1 MSKIDQLLDLLVTV
15 VVVGPLG
22 VGVTDGVGPLGVG
35 VTDGV
40 GPLGVGT
47 LGVGVTEGV
56 GPLGVGVTEG
66 VGPLGVGVPDG
77 VGPLGVGVPDG
88 VGALGVGVTDGVG
101 PLGVG
106 VGGVTDGIAE
116 ETLGVLAIVVVG
128 SVVETKTFIWYIK
141 LFTFNIVLCRNQTYT
156 GNFKF
161 QDKHQKIPKE

>member
-1 MSKIDQLLDLLVTV
+1 MMKIHVSYNPSIGRQSKLDQLLDLLVTV

-56 GPLGVGVTEG
+56 GLLGVGVTE
-66 VGPLGVGVPDG
+66 
-77 VGPLGVGVPDG
+77 
-88 VGALGVGVTDGVG
+88 GVG

-141 LFTFNIVLCRNQTYT
+141 LFTFNSVLCRKQTYT

-161 QDKHQKIPKE
+161 QDKTRKYQRNKRSFAV

>member
-1 MSKIDQLLDLLVTV
+1 MLKKTLDLLVTV

-40 GPLGVGT
+40 GPLGVGPLGVGT

-56 GPLGVGVTEG
+56 GPLGVGVTDG

-77 VGPLGVGVPDG
+77 VGPLGVGV
-88 VGALGVGVTDGVG
+88 TDGVG

-106 VGGVTDGIAE
+106 VPGVTDGGGE
-116 ETLGVLAIVVVG
+116 ETLGV
-128 SVVETKTFIWYIK
+128 VVERIVETIK
-141 LFTFNIVLCRNQTYT
+141 CIRFFKNVYKFCYYSCYT
-156 GNFKF
+156 CAVFRISL
-161 QDKHQKIPKE
+161 QQ

>member
-1 MSKIDQLLDLLVTV
+1 M
-15 VVVGPLG
+15 VGPLG

-66 VGPLGVGVPDG
+66 VGPLGVGV
-77 VGPLGVGVPDG
+77 
-88 VGALGVGVTDGVG
+88 
-101 PLGVG
+101 
-106 VGGVTDGIAE
+106 GGVTDGIAE

-141 LFTFNIVLCRNQTYT
+141 LFTFNSGLCRNQTYMAIS
-156 GNFKF
+156 NFKIKTRKYQRNERSF
-161 QDKHQKIPKE
+161 AV